1 MTQYRRAEP
10 SDFAE
15 AAALD
20 GRAWEAYANAE
31 AIPDGEHVWRLW
43 VEHALVYV
51 ARQADELIGVI
62 LAFPCLSGAWCVHKV
77 FVDVEH
83 RDRGVGT
90 RLFEMLL
97 TETDEMRV
105 DCFLTVGPAN
115 ERALRLY
122 QKWGFT
128 DRRFVKGYY
137 QPDED
142 RFVLT
147 RRACPPAA
155 G

>member
-1 MTQYRRAEP
+1 
-10 SDFAE
+10 
-15 AAALD
+15 LD

-43 VEHALVYV
+43 AEHALVYT
-51 ARQADELIGVI
+51 AKQADEVIGVI
-62 LAFPCLSGAWCVHKV
+62 LAFPCRGGGWCVHKV
-77 FVDVEH
+77 FVEIEH
-83 RDRGVGT
+83 RGCGVGT

-97 TETDEMRV
+97 AETDEMGV

-122 QKWGFT
+122 EKWGFT
-128 DRRFVKGYY
+128 ERRFVKGYY
-137 QPDED
+137 QPEED

-147 RRACPPAA
+147 RRARPPAS